1 MMFTRQ
7 RVLTLLC
14 GFLLVGSLVF
24 YFYKQNASPPEP
36 IKIYKTTTPMQTEST
51 PPIAPLREHTH
62 KHPHDPSGHEH
73 SAHPPETEDSRSGE
87 IEGSDKL
94 VQEMG
99 LITST
104 ADTDKTVLSIKEGIS
119 EEEATLWV
127 QEQFEMLSKQMVEKY
142 PEIARV
148 TELTPN
154 EFHGLY
160 PTDEAKDA
168 ILELALQAKDEFLA
182 DFREILFM
190 LPSKVRETVLD
201 ETWKLVEKNWGGPMA
216 DTIIA
221 NLRAEIGM

>member
-24 YFYKQNASPPEP
+24 YFYKQNTSPPEP
-36 IKIYKTTTPMQTEST
+36 IKIYKTTPMQTEST
-51 PPIAPLREHTH
+51 PPVAPSQEHTH
-62 KHPHDPSGHEH
+62 KHSHGPSGHAH
-73 SAHPPETEDSRSGE
+73 SAHPSETEDSRSGE
-87 IEGSDKL
+87 LEDSDEL
-94 VQEMG
+94 AREMG
-99 LITST
+99 LRTST
-104 ADTDKTVLSIKEGIS
+104 ADTDKTVSSTKEGIS

-127 QEQFEMLSKQMVEKY
+127 QEQFEMLGKQMVEKY
-142 PEIARV
+142 PEIAQV

-154 EFHGLY
+154 EFHELY

-182 DFREILFM
+182 DFRESFFM
-190 LPSKVRETVLD
+190 LPSEVRESVLD
-201 ETWKLVEKNWGGPMA
+201 ETWKLVENNWGAPMA
-216 DTIIA
+216 DTIIT